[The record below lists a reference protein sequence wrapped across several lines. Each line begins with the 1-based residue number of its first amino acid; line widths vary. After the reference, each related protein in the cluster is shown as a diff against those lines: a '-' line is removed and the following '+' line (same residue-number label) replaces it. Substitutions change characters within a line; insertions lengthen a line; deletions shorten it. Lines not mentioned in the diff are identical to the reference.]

1 MEVWVRGLDG
11 KCMKVE
17 FSTEIDKFKS
27 KVAQR
32 VGI

>member
-11 KCMKVE
+11 KSMKVE

-27 KVAQR
+27 NVA
-32 VGI
+32 